1 MGALPFLFSLTPLV
15 GLATFASVHVLLS
28 RTVTW
33 PRPLAIFVGMM
44 TGLGGVA
51 TLAWTFAQSGV
62 APERASDR
70 LGIATVWGLAYLSFA
85 YFYVFGFY
93 NLGESA
99 RRIRL
104 LIELRGAGERGMTL
118 NELLTAYNARMIVEA
133 RLERLLAAGQIV
145 RRKDRYV
152 VAHPHMLYGAKALV
166 QLKRLYL
173 GADSEFGY
181 RSSGGE
187 EDGGLRAGRWR

>member
-1 MGALPFLFSLTPLV
+1 MGSPLFLFSLAPMV
-15 GLATFASVHVLLS
+15 GLLTFVFVHVLLS
-28 RTVTW
+28 RVLTL
-33 PRPLAIFVGMM
+33 PRPLAIFVSMM
-44 TGLGGVA
+44 TGLGMVA
-51 TLAWTFAQSGV
+51 TLAWAFAQSSV
-62 APERASDR
+62 APDLASDR
-70 LGIATVWGLAYLSFA
+70 LGIATVWGLTYLSFS

-133 RLERLLAAGQIV
+133 RLERLLAGGQIV

-166 QLKRLYL
+166 LLKRLYL
-173 GADSEFGY
+173 GTNSEFGD
-181 RSSGGE
+181 RSSGVGE
-187 EDGGLRAGRWR
+187 HFDLRSER

>member
-1 MGALPFLFSLTPLV
+1 MGSLPFLLSLAPV
-15 GLATFASVHVLLS
+15 FGLLIFAFVHVLLS

-33 PRPLAIFVGMM
+33 PRPLAIFVSMM
-44 TGLGGVA
+44 TGLGMVA
-51 TLAWTFAQSGV
+51 TLAWTFAQSAV
-62 APERASDR
+62 APDRASDR
-70 LGIATVWGLAYLSFA
+70 FGVAVVWGLTYLSFA

-104 LIELRGAGERGMTL
+104 LIELYGAGERGMTL
-118 NELLTAYNARMIVEA
+118 DELLTAYNARMIVEA
-133 RLERLLAAGQIV
+133 RLERLLTGGQIV
-145 RRKDRYV
+145 RRKDRYF

-173 GADSEFGY
+173 GANSEFGC
-181 RSSGGE
+181 RSSKVGE
-187 EDGGLRAGRWR
+187 HFDLRSER